1 MHINSRASA
10 WKKGLQHRADMMV
23 TGVDWHEEIR
33 CTIDSTTDG
42 THPLFVKSENAG
54 EVAVRDDVD
63 QRLAIFR
70 RGCRMLRFVGLH
82 FVFHV
87 LRSEA
92 YSALAIARL
101 SWASAQHDSRT
112 IAAMVFKIAS
122 NHLQDLT

>member
-10 WKKGLQHRADMMV
+10 WKNGLQHRADMMV

-42 THPLFVKSENAG
+42 THPLFVKSENCG
-54 EVAVRDDVD
+54 EVAVRDDIN

-82 FVFHV
+82 FEFRV
-87 LRSEA
+87 LRSA
-92 YSALAIARL
+92 TCLRCGYRL
-101 SWASAQHDSRT
+101 LILGERTAQTER
-112 IAAMVFKIAS
+112 K
-122 NHLQDLT
+122 